1 MKQLALTLLLTA
13 GLAMNVET
21 LAEGP
26 DYNFVEGGLT
36 EFDLD
41 AQGADGLGIELGGAI
56 DVTNN
61 IFVFGNYENGEDLDG
76 NNGVDID
83 VSRLSLGGAYH
94 HGLTGKTD
102 FVGGLAFERI
112 DAEVD
117 GPGFGSI
124 SGDDNGLSFHAGIRS
139 VPKPSIDLHAFIKRV
154 DYDGNLDDTSLE
166 IGGWYMLNDWLAAG
180 LEGSFGDEITTYA
193 IKVRIYHKKRRSL
206 RSASISKEAFV
217 EMSE

>member
-1 MKQLALTLLLTA
+1 MKQLVLILLLMS
-13 GLAMNVET
+13 GLAMNAKT
-21 LAEGP
+21 LAERP
-26 DYNFVEGGLT
+26 DYNFLEGGLT
-36 EFDLD
+36 QFELD

-56 DVTNN
+56 DVTNK

-83 VSRLSLGGAYH
+83 LSRLSMGGAYH
-94 HGLTGKTD
+94 HELTGNTD

-112 DAEVD
+112 DGEAD
-117 GPGFGSI
+117 GPGFGGI

-139 VPKPSIDLHAFIKRV
+139 IPRPAIDIHAFIKRV

-193 IKVRIYHKKRRSL
+193 IKVRLYHKKKRSL
-206 RSASISKEAFV
+206 RPASVAREVFPEK
-217 EMSE
+217 